1 MFKSQLKFQK
11 IICFVALIMAAI
23 LFAYSLGFITELY
36 ELFSPTIGVVNGK
49 VVDLATKRHPL
60 TNEVLEDYIKG
71 NEFYLEIQTYVVS
84 ELRNMANEN
93 GQIITQTVQVKYT
106 GFNDKLVSGALA
118 ALIVTLS
125 LLITSCNKRRNYY
138 ISNYVAIGA
147 TAAYNIGFA
156 AWLISNLAKYEAK
169 FNAVNHQQLIEWFA
183 KEKFKEVDT
192 NVICFSLGYVLAALL
207 IVVAGLLV
215 FNLIWKITLMRRENK
230 LLQNNAVQEVSNA

>member
-11 IICFVALIMAAI
+11 IICFVALIMAVI

-60 TNEVLEDYIKG
+60 TNEIIEDYIVG
-71 NEFYLEIQTYVVS
+71 NEFYFEIQTYVVS
-84 ELRNMANEN
+84 ELHKVVNEN
-93 GQIITQTVQVKYT
+93 GQVVTQTVQVKRT
-106 GFNDKLVSGALA
+106 GFNDRLVSAALA
-118 ALIVTLS
+118 ALVVTLS

-147 TAAYNIGFA
+147 TAVYNLGFA
-156 AWLISNLAKYEAK
+156 GWLFVNLAKYQAK
-169 FNAVNHQQLIEWFA
+169 FNAVDLQALIKWFA
-183 KEKFKEVDT
+183 EEKFKEVDT

-207 IVVAGLLV
+207 IVVTGLLV
-215 FNLIWKITLMRRENK
+215 FNLIWKITLMKRENK
-230 LLQNNAVQEVSNA
+230 LLQKSAQEVSNA